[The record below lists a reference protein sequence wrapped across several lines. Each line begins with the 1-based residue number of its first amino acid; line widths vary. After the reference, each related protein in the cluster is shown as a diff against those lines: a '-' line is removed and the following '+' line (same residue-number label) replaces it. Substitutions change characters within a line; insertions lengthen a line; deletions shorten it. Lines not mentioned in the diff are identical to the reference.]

1 MDEHDEKIAYYL
13 EIGAISVEGVD
24 ENGEIVYAISEDA
37 QEIAPDLWEAHVE
50 YVDSSLIEL
59 YNSGLISIEYD
70 ENLEATI
77 NLSKEGYEK
86 AKSMGLIDI
95 DINKNI
101 PND

>member
-1 MDEHDEKIAYYL
+1 MDEHDERIAYYL

-24 ENGEIVYAISEDA
+24 ENGEIVYSISEDA

-50 YVDSSLIEL
+50 YVDNSLVEL
-59 YNSGLISIEYD
+59 YNAGLISIEYD
-70 ENLEATI
+70 EDLQATI

-86 AKSMGLIDI
+86 AKSMGLIEIDI
-95 DINKNI
+95 DKNI

>member
-1 MDEHDEKIAYYL
+1 MDEHDERIAYYL

-24 ENGEIVYAISEDA
+24 ENGEIVYSISEDA

-50 YVDSSLIEL
+50 YVDSSLVEL
-59 YNSGLISIEYD
+59 YNAGLISIEYD
-70 ENLEATI
+70 EDLQATI

-86 AKSMGLIDI
+86 AKSMGLIEIDI
-95 DINKNI
+95 DKNI